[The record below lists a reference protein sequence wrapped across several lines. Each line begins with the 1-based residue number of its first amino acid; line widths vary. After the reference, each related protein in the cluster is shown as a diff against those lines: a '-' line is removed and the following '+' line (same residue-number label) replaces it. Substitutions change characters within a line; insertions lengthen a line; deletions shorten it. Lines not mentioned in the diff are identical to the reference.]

1 MESKTLPLVQVFHL
15 QDATPLGLAGTYGV
29 SPRVA
34 SAALPRRN
42 PGLWDGIPLGFL
54 AILPCASVFSVVH
67 CRHIADLGMNFR
79 YSSHPDPVPN
89 IASALGV

>member
-1 MESKTLPLVQVFHL
+1 MGSKTLLLVQVFHV

-34 SAALPRRN
+34 SAAVPRRN

-54 AILPCASVFSVVH
+54 AILPCFPWFSAG
-67 CRHIADLGMNFR
+67 ILL
-79 YSSHPDPVPN
+79 
-89 IASALGV
+89 ISA